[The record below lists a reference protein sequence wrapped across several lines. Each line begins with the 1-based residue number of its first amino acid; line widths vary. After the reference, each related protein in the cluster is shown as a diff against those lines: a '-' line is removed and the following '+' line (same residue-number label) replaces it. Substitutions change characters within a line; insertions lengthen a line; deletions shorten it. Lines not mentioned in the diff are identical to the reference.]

1 MSFKKMDPDVYRSDG
16 HIRASLATSPG
27 GKEHGSNKQHGNVGY
42 SVRQPRYLRYL
53 SKTGG
58 FASPPLG
65 GFALSLSK
73 AGQSGT
79 AFQRGA
85 VNRVRMRR
93 AIDGLR
99 TSGAS
104 DTRFVTRFSFVLFGG
119 GDRPFMPS
127 DLHCLLEPLELM
139 ARLAALVPPP
149 RMHFTRFHGV
159 FAPPGPDSPG
169 SGGPLVHLLNHVG
182 IATPCRYTMTY
193 RLIGNEPWPL
203 NCQART

>member
-1 MSFKKMDPDVYRSDG
+1 LLRNKGSGRNIALPSGTARDPQAQGIEHGAAKGALINLSFVIPARAGIHVFQEDGPRRLPGDG

-79 AFQRGA
+79 AFPT
-85 VNRVRMRR
+85 RR
-93 AIDGLR
+93 
-99 TSGAS
+99 S
-104 DTRFVTRFSFVLFGG
+104 
-119 GDRPFMPS
+119 
-127 DLHCLLEPLELM
+127 
-139 ARLAALVPPP
+139 
-149 RMHFTRFHGV
+149 
-159 FAPPGPDSPG
+159 
-169 SGGPLVHLLNHVG
+169 
-182 IATPCRYTMTY
+182 
-193 RLIGNEPWPL
+193 
-203 NCQART
+203 

>member
-1 MSFKKMDPDVYRSDG
+1 M
-16 HIRASLATSPG
+16 
-27 GKEHGSNKQHGNVGY
+27 
-42 SVRQPRYLRYL
+42 
-53 SKTGG
+53 
-58 FASPPLG
+58 
-65 GFALSLSK
+65 
-73 AGQSGT
+73 
-79 AFQRGA
+79 
-85 VNRVRMRR
+85 
-93 AIDGLR
+93 
-99 TSGAS
+99 
-104 DTRFVTRFSFVLFGG
+104 TRFSFVLFGG